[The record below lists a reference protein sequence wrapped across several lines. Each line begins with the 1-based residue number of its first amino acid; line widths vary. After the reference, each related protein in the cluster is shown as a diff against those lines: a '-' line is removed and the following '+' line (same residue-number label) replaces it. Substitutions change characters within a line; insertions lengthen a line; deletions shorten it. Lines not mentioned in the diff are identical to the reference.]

1 MFNNYLKSA
10 LRFLK
15 QNKLFAGINALGLSI
30 ALAASFLILLFVI
43 NELSFDQCH
52 KNRKRVYKVIN
63 YYKVFNKTFSGTPYI
78 LAHALKD
85 EFPQIRKAVNLR
97 HVRGFKLKLKDEFV
111 NIMDV
116 EATDSDIFDIF
127 TLPLIMGSSHQNLL
141 DDQSSIVLSRD
152 MADKFFRGQNPIGKE
167 ILGLVNKE
175 EHIFIVKGVYENIP
189 VNSTFRAECM
199 VNSKWTLAP
208 LNKDFNIS
216 DIESRWDMD
225 FWITWVLLSDD
236 CNVKSLEN
244 QFIGFEIKNISEKP
258 DSQYSLQNLSDVYL
272 GSDNILNTQIQGNI
286 SNLRLFSGIAFL
298 IILVSA
304 INYIILST
312 AVSSSRSKE
321 IGIRKTYGAGI
332 NSIKNQLLSESVLL
346 ALLVLPISLVMMW
359 LTMPYAGKL
368 FQTQLHI
375 INSNILVYVS
385 VYLTLTIFIG
395 VVSGIYMSS
404 YLSSLKVLD
413 ILKSTVHSGK
423 RRLFFRQSLIVI
435 QLVIFCSFVACT
447 LIIRSQYRYALK
459 IDMGYYNSE
468 ILLIDLGNG
477 FSGYSVYINNIKS
490 NPNVIMAAGTMEGLP
505 MQNSGFTMI
514 PNFQYKDQKVEV
526 EAMAIDY
533 NFLKTMGISV
543 IQGRDFSKEYGSD
556 PTQSIIL
563 NETAVKQLGIIDPLG
578 KMINDQTIIGI
589 VKDFNLHSIHSKIPP
604 LTIHLTEKYIQ
615 QVVVHYKPGTLTSI
629 LPMLETEWKK
639 AAPDRRFSYETIE
652 DLIQSLYSSDENL
665 TSIVSIFA
673 LFTLL
678 IAALGLFGLTLF
690 VAKSRTKEIGIKKVF
705 GSLEKS
711 IIYSFLFENFILVS
725 LAAIISVPLTLH
737 FMRRWLNNFA
747 FKVNISWW
755 VFIISFA
762 VALVVVLL
770 TVFFHSYKASHLN
783 PVNALKYE

>member
-1 MFNNYLKSA
+1 
-10 LRFLK
+10 
-15 QNKLFAGINALGLSI
+15 
-30 ALAASFLILLFVI
+30 
-43 NELSFDQCH
+43 
-52 KNRKRVYKVIN
+52 
-63 YYKVFNKTFSGTPYI
+63 
-78 LAHALKD
+78 
-85 EFPQIRKAVNLR
+85 
-97 HVRGFKLKLKDEFV
+97 
-111 NIMDV
+111 
-116 EATDSDIFDIF
+116 
-127 TLPLIMGSSHQNLL
+127 MGSSHQNLL

-652 DLIQSLYSSDENL
+652 DLIQSLYSSEKNL

>member
-1 MFNNYLKSA
+1 
-10 LRFLK
+10 
-15 QNKLFAGINALGLSI
+15 
-30 ALAASFLILLFVI
+30 
-43 NELSFDQCH
+43 
-52 KNRKRVYKVIN
+52 
-63 YYKVFNKTFSGTPYI
+63 
-78 LAHALKD
+78 
-85 EFPQIRKAVNLR
+85 
-97 HVRGFKLKLKDEFV
+97 
-111 NIMDV
+111 
-116 EATDSDIFDIF
+116 
-127 TLPLIMGSSHQNLL
+127 
-141 DDQSSIVLSRD
+141 
-152 MADKFFRGQNPIGKE
+152 
-167 ILGLVNKE
+167 
-175 EHIFIVKGVYENIP
+175 
-189 VNSTFRAECM
+189 
-199 VNSKWTLAP
+199 
-208 LNKDFNIS
+208 
-216 DIESRWDMD
+216 MD

-652 DLIQSLYSSDENL
+652 DLIQSLYSSEKNL